1 MANKNNGLSQ
11 KCILHDVLIK
21 EFSYIWINSGEGVIE
36 EVDISVAAVKR
47 KFYWSE
53 IFVLMSVIMP

>member
-36 EVDISVAAVKR
+36 KVDISVAAVKR
-47 KFYWSE
+47 KFIE
-53 IFVLMSVIMP
+53 VRFLCLCR

>member
-36 EVDISVAAVKR
+36 KVDISVAAVKR
-47 KFYWSE
+47 KFY
-53 IFVLMSVIMP
+53 